1 MDVRVSS
8 TAFYDITTRLKAAR
22 GRLDVYQQQIRSSP
36 AIARAL
42 GRELTQ
48 AEAQYGELVS
58 KYQRLRTL
66 VGMDVAPGLS
76 AIATGTLIW
85 ITAGAA
91 LTLGVILKGLGV
103 LETYIRE
110 VLAVRAKT
118 AGEAEANRGT
128 LLEQADV
135 AGERSRQAAGRGDN
149 DEARRQAAEEARLRR
164 QAGTP
169 GGIGLP
175 GNWLEENWG
184 WLVIAGGAVLIGP
197 RLIRSFTG

>member
-8 TAFYDITTRLKAAR
+8 TAFYDITARLKAAR

-36 AIARAL
+36 AIARAI

-58 KYQRLRTL
+58 KYQGLRAL

-76 AIATGTLIW
+76 AIAIGTLIW

-91 LTLGVILKGLGV
+91 LTLGLILKGLGV

-118 AGEAEANRGT
+118 AAEAEVNRGT
-128 LLEQADV
+128 LLEQADAADQE
-135 AGERSRQAAGRGDN
+135 AGQAVQRGDV
-149 DEARRQAAEEARLRR
+149 EGARRKAAEAAALRR

-169 GGIGLP
+169 GAVGLP
-175 GNWLEENWG
+175 GNWLEDNWG
-184 WLVIAGGAVLIGP
+184 WLAIAGGAVLIGP

>member
-8 TAFYDITTRLKAAR
+8 TAFYDITARLRATREQ
-22 GRLDVYQQQIRSSP
+22 LDVFQRQLRSNPTP
-36 AIARAL
+36 AFGRA
-42 GRELTQ
+42 LTQ
-48 AEAQYGELVS
+48 AEAQHGELVS
-58 KYQRLRTL
+58 KYQGLRAL

-118 AGEAEANRGT
+118 AAEAEANRGT
-128 LLEQADV
+128 LLEQADA
-135 AGERSRQAAGRGDN
+135 AGEQSRQAAQRGDS
-149 DEARRQAAEEARLRR
+149 DEARRLAAEETSLRR

-169 GGIGLP
+169 GGVELP
-175 GNWLEENWG
+175 GNWLEENWA
-184 WLVIAGGAVLIGP
+184 WLAIGGGALLFGP
-197 RLIRSFTG
+197 RLVRSLIN